1 MSYLHP
7 SNGKPG
13 PLRRIPRDGLTD
25 QRGGFNPKREARPS
39 QTMTALPGGKAG
51 VYSFNPKRAARPSQ
65 TEARVLAA
73 RIQNGFNPKR
83 EARPSQTL
91 RTSFFV
97 AQTRGFNP
105 KREARPS
112 QTDPH
117 PRRRAG
123 AGVVSIPNGKPGPLR
138 HKRFDIAPGLP
149 DVSIPNGKPG
159 PLRQKLPNGGEEDL
173 SMFQSQ
179 TGSQALSDA
188 ALCAETVGQWQF
200 QSQTG
205 SQALSD
211 EQRREPGRQAGHCF
225 NPKREARPS
234 QTTILAGV
242 TTTPVPF
249 QSQTGSQALSD
260 IASPH
265 WPMNTDSCFNPK
277 REARPSQT
285 I

>member
-39 QTMTALPGGKAG
+39 QTMTALPGWKAG
-51 VYSFNPKRAARPSQ
+51 VYSFNPKREARPSQ
-65 TEARVLAA
+65 TEALVLAA

-105 KREARPS
+105 KREAGPPRP
-112 QTDPH
+112 
-117 PRRRAG
+117 
-123 AGVVSIPNGKPGPLR
+123 IPTRDAVQELV
-138 HKRFDIAPGLP
+138 L
-149 DVSIPNGKPG
+149 
-159 PLRQKLPNGGEEDL
+159 
-173 SMFQSQ
+173 FQSQ
-179 TGSQALSDA
+179 TGSQALSDTSGSISPPA
-188 ALCAETVGQWQF
+188 SPTF

-211 EQRREPGRQAGHCF
+211 KNSRMEVR
-225 NPKREARPS
+225 K
-234 QTTILAGV
+234 T
-242 TTTPVPF
+242 
-249 QSQTGSQALSD
+249 
-260 IASPH
+260 
-265 WPMNTDSCFNPK
+265 
-277 REARPSQT
+277 
-285 I
+285 